1 MLQPVSDRPTNHT
14 LITAR
19 RDALTRS
26 LLSAGLSICL
36 SVTFLY
42 CIKESEDVVKLQL
55 LSQSVS
61 TIIPVLWHQAPVPN
75 SKGNAF
81 SGAQNTRRWKNCGL
95 RLKSSFISE
104 TVRDRPIVWNVNRK
118 SQMASVSMTLSDLER
133 RYARDQIFQADLLNK
148 LVPFD
153 HDQIWHDNVC
163 GEECISGNVLLRG
176 QPCPYRKG
184 AGPHRSSFLGF
195 PSIYARTLW
204 RKATKFDVVIYVR
217 DRNPVN

>member
-61 TIIPVLWHQAPVPN
+61 TITPVL
-75 SKGNAF
+75 
-81 SGAQNTRRWKNCGL
+81 
-95 RLKSSFISE
+95 
-104 TVRDRPIVWNVNRK
+104 
-118 SQMASVSMTLSDLER
+118 
-133 RYARDQIFQADLLNK
+133 
-148 LVPFD
+148 
-153 HDQIWHDNVC
+153 
-163 GEECISGNVLLRG
+163 
-176 QPCPYRKG
+176 
-184 AGPHRSSFLGF
+184 
-195 PSIYARTLW
+195 
-204 RKATKFDVVIYVR
+204 
-217 DRNPVN
+217 